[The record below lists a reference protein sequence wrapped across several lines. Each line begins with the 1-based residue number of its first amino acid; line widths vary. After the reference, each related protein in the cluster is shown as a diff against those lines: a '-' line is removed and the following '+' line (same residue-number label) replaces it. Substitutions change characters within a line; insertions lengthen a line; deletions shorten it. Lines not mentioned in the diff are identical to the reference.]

1 MAAAY
6 QPGGDRRGVGL
17 AVVVGLHVAAGW
29 AFSSGLAREAVQLV
43 SKPLQVTL
51 VTEVPPPPPPAPPP
65 QKVVQKAAAPK
76 LAPPPPAYV
85 PPPEVT
91 VAAPAPVIQT
101 VAEPPR
107 EAPLVI
113 APPAPPAPPAP
124 APAPAVARQEV
135 GLVCPGYQN
144 VLQATL
150 SDAFDRV
157 GVPGTVH
164 TLLKVRG
171 GQVVEAVPLS
181 GPKDYYKLVQAAT
194 RRMKC
199 SAQGA
204 DEVQVT
210 LDVVFQRV

>member
-1 MAAAY
+1 
-6 QPGGDRRGVGL
+6 
-17 AVVVGLHVAAGW
+17 VAAGW

-51 VTEVPPPPPPAPPP
+51 VTEAPPPPPPPPP
-65 QKVVQKAAAPK
+65 QKVVQKAVAPK
-76 LAPPPPAYV
+76 LTPPPPAYV
-85 PPPEVT
+85 PPPEVK
-91 VAAPAPVIQT
+91 VAAAPPPVIQV

-107 EAPLVI
+107 EAPVVI
-113 APPAPPAPPAP
+113 APPPPAPPAPAP

-150 SDAFDRV
+150 ADAFDRV

-199 SAQGA
+199 STQGA
-204 DEVQVT
+204 DEVHVT